1 MPLAPGNSA
10 QIVDTGGGGGVNV
23 AFSWQDAEGN
33 PASSYYLQISRSPT
47 FASDAILVDRNG
59 MTNRDF
65 RLAGLSPGTYY
76 WRLRATARS
85 GQTTIWNDAWKF
97 MVVRAGESVSIDA
110 SDWHVERVGGNVYLV
125 SGRTSAGM
133 FVRSQGRETLAG
145 PDGLFRLQISSSSV
159 ETAVEIGDDRGN
171 RTGFI
176 ISLRN
181 GGVLRR
187 Y

>member
-1 MPLAPGNSA
+1 VSPGNSA
-10 QIVDTGGGGGVNV
+10 QIVDAGRGVSV
-23 AFSWQDAEGN
+23 TFGWQDAEGN
-33 PASSYYLQISRSPT
+33 PAANYYLQISRSPT
-47 FASDAILVDRNG
+47 FASDAIMVDRSG
-59 MTNRDF
+59 LTSREF

-85 GQTTIWNDAWKF
+85 GQTTNWNDAWKF

-110 SDWHVERVGGNVYLV
+110 TGWKVERMGGMVYLV
-125 SGRTSAGM
+125 SGRTGSGM
-133 FVRSQGRETLAG
+133 IVRSQGGQVISAA
-145 PDGLFRLQISSSSV
+145 DGTFRLQISSPSI

-181 GGVLRR
+181 AKVLRR